1 MSRAN
6 AESITIP
13 FGVGICGNV
22 AETKE
27 TINIKDAYEVMS
39 RILLLTRG
47 EYRMRIHIHTCVV
60 VVENHSKSLIL
71 QQYFQMRHFWRFLST
86 VYQEFAFLQQYYCRI
101 THLPV
106 SDDLVLYL
114 ILYSAGFQIQPWD
127 WRKNWLHYPFPRQH
141 ARLQLWRRSHW
152 CSSNHE
158 QDQW

>member
-60 VVENHSKSLIL
+60 VQLK
-71 QQYFQMRHFWRFLST
+71 
-86 VYQEFAFLQQYYCRI
+86 I
-101 THLPV
+101 TQKV
-106 SDDLVLYL
+106 SFYNNT
-114 ILYSAGFQIQPWD
+114 F
-127 WRKNWLHYPFPRQH
+127 K
-141 ARLQLWRRSHW
+141 
-152 CSSNHE
+152 
-158 QDQW
+158 